1 MARAVADQGPRAV
14 TLRILSTLVMAPIAL
29 GAILLGQP
37 YFELLIGVGSAV
49 LAWEWD
55 RLCGSD
61 RFGLVGGSLLASVVA
76 SVIAAALGSM
86 PAAFA
91 LILLG
96 AALVHRT
103 SVVRGVANPL
113 WHAAG
118 VLYVGVPAICMV
130 WLRSDMG
137 LYVALWLFLAV
148 WATDIGAYA
157 AGRLIGGPHLAPSLS
172 PNKTWAGLLG
182 GMMAAALVGLAL
194 GLRDE
199 GLGLVVVLSVA
210 LALIAQ
216 LGDLAESGFKRRFD
230 VKDAS
235 GLIPGHGGL
244 LDRVDGLLAAA
255 PALALV
261 ELVTRGSV
269 LPWS

>member
-1 MARAVADQGPRAV
+1 
-14 TLRILSTLVMAPIAL
+14 
-29 GAILLGQP
+29 
-37 YFELLIGVGSAV
+37 
-49 LAWEWD
+49 
-55 RLCGSD
+55 
-61 RFGLVGGSLLASVVA
+61 
-76 SVIAAALGSM
+76 
-86 PAAFA
+86 
-91 LILLG
+91 
-96 AALVHRT
+96 
-103 SVVRGVANPL
+103 
-113 WHAAG
+113 
-118 VLYVGVPAICMV
+118 
-130 WLRSDMG
+130 
-137 LYVALWLFLAV
+137 
-148 WATDIGAYA
+148 
-157 AGRLIGGPHLAPSLS
+157 
-172 PNKTWAGLLG
+172 
-182 GMMAAALVGLAL
+182 VGLAL

>member
-29 GAILLGQP
+29 GAILLGPP
-37 YFELLIGVGSAV
+37 YFELLIGVGAAV

-61 RFGLVGGSLLASVVA
+61 RFGLVGGSLLAAVVA
-76 SVIAAALGSM
+76 SVIAAAFGRT

-96 AALVHRT
+96 ALLVHRT
-103 SVVRGVANPL
+103 SVVRGIANPF

-118 VLYVGVPAICMV
+118 VLYVGVPAICLV

-137 LYVALWLFLAV
+137 LHVALWLFLAV

-157 AGRLIGGPHLAPSLS
+157 AGRLIGGPHLAPRLS

-182 GMMAAALVGLAL
+182 GMMAAALVGVA
-194 GLRDE
+194 
-199 GLGLVVVLSVA
+199 LVVVLSVA
-210 LALIAQ
+210 LALVAQ

-261 ELVTRGSV
+261 ELVTRGRV